1 MDDNKTGK
9 ELTTIDRV
17 NIIDNK
23 FGIKDLDFKDRIL
36 TIGELHEWITLAPG
50 EFHVS
55 ALNPDVGMQ
64 MRYSQQLGKMV
75 KMGFVEHVGKKRG
88 WYRPVESG
96 LEEMD
101 FINALDE
108 PVEVWLPFELSD
120 LVEIYAGNVII
131 IAGAPNVGKT
141 ALVLNIINENKGRF
155 EISYFNSEMGAG
167 ELKKRLN
174 LFPYTSLETWD
185 FKAYSRAEKF
195 ADVIQPGPNNLNIID
210 FLEVHDEFYIVGKRI
225 KEIHDKLD
233 GGIAIIC
240 LQKNPGAEAG
250 LGGFRSMEV
259 ARLVIA
265 LDSGRVK
272 ITKAKNYR
280 TEKNP
285 NGLIKNFKLVNGC
298 QIIDRH
304 NWYREEEE
312 KQK

>member
-1 MDDNKTGK
+1 MSTMDR
-9 ELTTIDRV
+9 I
-17 NIIDNK
+17 NIIDK
-23 FGIKDLDFKDRIL
+23 AFGIKDLDFKDRIL
-36 TIGELHEWITLAPG
+36 TIGELHEWINISPG

-64 MRYSQQLGKMV
+64 MRYEQQLNKMV
-75 KMGFVEHVGKKRG
+75 KMGFIEHTGKRRG
-88 WYRPVESG
+88 WYRPVESD

-108 PVEVWLPFELSD
+108 PVNIWLPFELSEK
-120 LVEIYAGNVII
+120 VEIYEGNVII

-155 EISYFNSEMGAG
+155 DISYFNSEMGPG
-167 ELKKRLN
+167 ELKKRLD
-174 LFPYTSLETWD
+174 LFPYTSLKTWD

-195 ADVIQPGPNNLNIID
+195 GDVVKPGANSLNIID
-210 FLEVHDEFYIVGKRI
+210 FLEVHDEFYIIGKRI

-280 TEKNP
+280 SEENP
-285 NGLIKNFKLVNGC
+285 NGLIKTFKLVNGC
-298 QIIDRH
+298 QIIDKH
-304 NWYREEEE
+304 GWHREDTDVSN
-312 KQK
+312 